1 MNSELGRSAGS
12 RARNLLPAALFLA
25 ILAACNAGT
34 GSGSS
39 GGQAPG
45 EGMTSASATTIAE
58 ALAAAGLPC
67 VDLSTRAGVTHVAS
81 EAKCSIGGDD
91 VIIRAFKTTEDRDL
105 YMETSANFVEQ
116 LSFDIE
122 APPRLVGP
130 TWIVTTDTRTTADK
144 IRAILGG
151 ELR

>member
-1 MNSELGRSAGS
+1 MNSEMGRSFGS
-12 RARNLLPAALFLA
+12 RARNLASATLFLA
-25 ILAACNAGT
+25 VFVACNAGT
-34 GSGSS
+34 GTLSS
-39 GGQAPG
+39 GGPVPD
-45 EGMTSASATTIAE
+45 EGTTSASATTIAD

-67 VDLSTRAGVTHVAS
+67 KDLSTRPGVTHVAS
-81 EAKCSIGGDD
+81 EATCSIGVDD

-130 TWIVTTDTRTTADK
+130 TWIVTTDTRATAEK